1 MGLGS
6 AMLAYLLGIVLV
18 ITLAPFR
25 FAVPQHFWVT
35 LTGPPLDV
43 VANVALFVPLG
54 FLYRLSRPGT
64 ALRVFGLGMV
74 PSAGIECAQMFEVE
88 RYPSLLDV
96 LANGGGAWL
105 GAVLHRHLTRRI
117 QIDAGTVGRF
127 ALELPL
133 MGLIYLLVP
142 LLWLDSAAV
151 GGEPA
156 RLLSPLLLGLFGA
169 SLLASMQRHHFGP
182 AGLLS
187 SRGMARMAVVW
198 FGVGLLPALLLLG
211 VPLMLVAFGAAL
223 LFFFVVWHASQPV
236 PVGGDRRFEL
246 RALRAAAGFY
256 VGYLLLIALLPLHA
270 EAVRGFQLGLAAD
283 AGQMSKT
290 EIIRLLEAT
299 MAFTALG
306 YMLAEVRG
314 RLEQSFRHAAGW
326 VLLVS
331 ALAAGM
337 TELLRG
343 WGPAADGASALRFIL
358 ALAAGSYGGW
368 LYHLQRDQIRELLTA
383 EAEYRHQAIQ

>member
-6 AMLAYLLGIVLV
+6 AMLAYMLGTVLV

-35 LTGPPLDV
+35 LIGPPLDV
-43 VANVALFVPLG
+43 VANIALFIPLG
-54 FLYRLSRPGT
+54 FLYRLSRPGRV
-64 ALRVFGLGMV
+64 LRVFGLGMLL
-74 PSAGIECAQMFEVE
+74 SAGIECAQMFEVE

-96 LANGGGAWL
+96 LANGSGAWL
-105 GAVLHRHLTRRI
+105 GAVLHRHLKRGV
-117 QIDAGTVGRF
+117 QIDASTVGRF

-133 MGLIYLLVP
+133 TGLVYLLVP
-142 LLWLDSAAV
+142 LLWLGSAAV
-151 GGEPA
+151 GGEAA

-187 SRGMARMAVVW
+187 PQGMARIAVGW
-198 FGVGLLPALLLLG
+198 FGIGLLPALLLLG
-211 VPLMLVAFGAAL
+211 VPLMLVAVGAAL
-223 LFFFVVWHASQPV
+223 LFFFVVRQASQPI
-236 PVGGDRRFEL
+236 PAGSDRRFEL

-256 VGYLLLIALLPLHA
+256 MGYLLLIALLPLHG

-290 EIIRLLEAT
+290 EIIRLLET
-299 MAFTALG
+299 MTAFTVLG
-306 YMLAEVRG
+306 YMLAELRG

-331 ALAAGM
+331 ALVAGM

-343 WGPAADGASALRFIL
+343 WGPAADGTSALRFIL
-358 ALAAGSYGGW
+358 ALAAGLYGGW
-368 LYHLQRDQIRELLTA
+368 LYHLQRDQIRELLAA
-383 EAEYRHQAIQ
+383 EAGYPHRAIR